1 MERISKNSLNTE
13 LQELKK
19 PLRNDVENG
28 LEKKQSKEFT
38 PPDGGWG
45 WVVCFTSMLCNG
57 TVFSIMNTFG
67 ILYLSLLDEYAKG
80 DPVISFKTSFVGSV
94 STGLTFLMSI
104 VSSILS
110 DRVGIRPTAMAGTFF
125 GLVGLISSA
134 FVTELELL
142 YLTFGIC
149 LGLGAG
155 LLYSPSLV
163 ILGHYF
169 DKHMGLANGIVA
181 FGSSLFSIILSI
193 ALPYLL
199 KGIQIK
205 YTFLVL
211 AAMYLLLV
219 FCTLTWKPLIPKES
233 NLAALTLS
241 KESVA
246 EHVNDCCAF
255 TKKFLNVKVFKNRA
269 YLIWALSLGIAL
281 FGYFVP
287 FVHLVK
293 HAKDVF
299 PGESGNI
306 LITCTQ
312 ITSAVGRLAFGKI
325 ADLPFM
331 NRIVMQQDFS
341 MTA

>member
-1 MERISKNSLNTE
+1 M
-13 LQELKK
+13 
-19 PLRNDVENG
+19 
-28 LEKKQSKEFT
+28 
-38 PPDGGWG
+38 
-45 WVVCFTSMLCNG
+45 
-57 TVFSIMNTFG
+57 
-67 ILYLSLLDEYAKG
+67 
-80 DPVISFKTSFVGSV
+80 

-110 DRVGIRPTAMAGTFF
+110 DRVGIRPTAFVGTIF
-125 GLVGLISSA
+125 GLIGLLSSA
-134 FVTELELL
+134 FVTQLELL

-155 LLYSPSLV
+155 LIYSPSLV

-199 KGIQIK
+199 RSIQIK

-211 AAMYLLLV
+211 AAMYLILV
-219 FCTLTWKPLIPKES
+219 LCTLTWKPLIPKQS

-255 TKKFLNVKVFKNRA
+255 TKKFLNTRIFKNRA
-269 YLIWALSLGIAL
+269 YVVWSLSLGVAL

-287 FVHLVK
+287 FVHLVSNVLVLLP
-293 HAKDVF
+293 D
-299 PGESGNI
+299 NQ
-306 LITCTQ
+306 LLRIT
-312 ITSAVGRLAFGKI
+312 I
-325 ADLPFM
+325 ACHSCLMSELLEVNSDNL
-331 NRIVMQQDFS
+331 N
-341 MTA
+341 